1 MLQNRKLKLAFLL
14 IESNTA
20 TFMIKIV
27 HDKKKMSRRN
37 ENLKIPF
44 YCPQVWQNN
53 IKKCFPVL
61 YDASQFH
68 NFVQRLFLKRM
79 DITINFHLN
88 SFTHTLTKA

>member
-1 MLQNRKLKLAFLL
+1 
-14 IESNTA
+14 
-20 TFMIKIV
+20 MIKIV
-27 HDKKKMSRRN
+27 HDKKKKKMSRRN

-44 YCPQVWQNN
+44 YYPQVWQNN
-53 IKKCFPVL
+53 IKKKKSFPVV

-88 SFTHTLTKA
+88 PFTHTLTKA